1 MRGYVLVYRPA
12 TGAGTVVT
20 EAGQTLAFAVDPLTV
35 DLHGGDWVRFRPEER
50 VADRLAASSG
60 ACVRD
65 VELVQSGADRL
76 RATQGPLLRALFRT
90 VEMEP
95 VH

>member
-20 EAGQTLAFAVDPLTV
+20 EAGQMLAFAVGPRRV
-35 DLHGGDWVRFRPEER
+35 DLHGGDWVRFR
-50 VADRLAASSG
+50 VGDAAGGRLG
-60 ACVRD
+60 ACGSCVGD
-65 VELVQSGADRL
+65 IELVQKGADRL
-76 RATQGPLLRALFRT
+76 SATQAPLLQALSRT

>member
-12 TGAGTVVT
+12 TGAGTVVS
-20 EAGQTLAFAVDPLTV
+20 EAGQTLAFAAGSRRL
-35 DLHGGDWVRFRPEER
+35 DLHGGDWVRFRLGD
-50 VADRLAASSG
+50 ATGDRLAASGSR
-60 ACVRD
+60 VED
-65 VELVQSGADRL
+65 IELVQKGADRL
-76 RATQGPLLRALFRT
+76 SATQAPLLRTLSRT